1 MDSKELKAAI
11 ARGAESLKKPAKEGQ
26 THSRQTADAH
36 DKRREEVAKLVNSSY
51 EVVADY
57 LFNEGYADSFESA
70 LIVADVISDEWFGD
84 ILEAKKPLPIE
95 KMLKQAGRHRE
106 YAGWVTG
113 ELEGN
118 RFNQHK
124 KRKPAQEIIQRAND
138 RADKINKV
146 LLSKVQ
152 EK

>member
-1 MDSKELKAAI
+1 MK
-11 ARGAESLKKPAKEGQ
+11 
-26 THSRQTADAH
+26 T
-36 DKRREEVAKLVNSSY
+36 
-51 EVVADY
+51 
-57 LFNEGYADSFESA
+57 FEQF
-70 LIVADVISDEWFGD
+70 ID
-84 ILEAKKPLPIE
+84 EAKKPLPIE

-138 RADKINKV
+138 RADTINRV

>member
-1 MDSKELKAAI
+1 MK
-11 ARGAESLKKPAKEGQ
+11 
-26 THSRQTADAH
+26 T
-36 DKRREEVAKLVNSSY
+36 
-51 EVVADY
+51 
-57 LFNEGYADSFESA
+57 FEQF
-70 LIVADVISDEWFGD
+70 ID
-84 ILEAKKPLPIE
+84 EAKKPLPIE

-138 RADKINKV
+138 KADMINRV

>member
-1 MDSKELKAAI
+1 MDSNKLKAAI
-11 ARGAESLKKPAKEGQ
+11 ARGAESLKNPAKKGQ

-36 DKRREEVAKLVNSSY
+36 AKRKKEVAKLVNSSY

-57 LFNEGYADSFESA
+57 LFTEGYADSFESA
-70 LIVADVISDEWFGD
+70 LIVADVISDEWFD
-84 ILEAKKPLPIE
+84 VILEAKKPLPIE

-124 KRKPAQEIIQRAND
+124 KRKPAQEIIQRAID
-138 RADKINKV
+138 KADKINRV